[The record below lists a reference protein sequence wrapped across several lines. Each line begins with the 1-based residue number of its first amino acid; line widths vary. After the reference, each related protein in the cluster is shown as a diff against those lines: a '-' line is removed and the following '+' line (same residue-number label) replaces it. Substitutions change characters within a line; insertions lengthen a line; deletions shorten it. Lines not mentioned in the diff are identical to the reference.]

1 MTSSPSSLLILGTG
15 ALATLFAARLSAAG
29 YAVTILGTWAEALDA
44 FAAHGARIQWPD
56 GREEAHPVSVARS
69 PQEAMPARYAIVLNK
84 AWQTERT
91 ARWLAEILPADGLA
105 LTLQNGLGNDEILI
119 QALGRER
126 VAAGITIVGA
136 TVVAPGVVRPS
147 GMPRVS
153 LGEHPRLEP
162 LRLALAAAGFDVEVA
177 ADVQGVIWGKLAINA
192 GLNPLTALL
201 GVPNGGLLEDPAARL
216 FMHRAAEEVAA
227 VAAAQGIT
235 LPYDDAAAAVE
246 DVARR
251 TAPNLSSMLQD
262 LRRGA
267 PTEIDAICG
276 AVARIGAQIG
286 TPAPLNEALWAMVR
300 ERVAKRQSSSRLSP

>member
-1 MTSSPSSLLILGTG
+1 MPPLSPSPILIVGTG
-15 ALATLFAARLSAAG
+15 ALATLFAGRLSAAG
-29 YAVTILGTWAEALDA
+29 HAVTMLGTWAAALEALEA
-44 FAAHGARIQWPD
+44 RGARIQWPD
-56 GREEAHPVSVARS
+56 GREEAHPVAVAAA
-69 PQEAMPARYAIVLNK
+69 PEAAGPTRYAIVLVK
-84 AWQTERT
+84 AWQTRRA
-91 ARWLAEILPADGLA
+91 ARWLAEILTADGLA
-105 LTLQNGLGNDEILI
+105 LTLQNGLGNDEVLAA
-119 QALGRER
+119 ALGSER
-126 VAAGITIVGA
+126 VAAGVTVVGA
-136 TVVAPGVVRPS
+136 TVTAPGVVRLS
-147 GMPRVS
+147 GNPIVT
-153 LGEHPRLEP
+153 LGAHPRLAP
-162 LRLALAAAGFDVEVA
+162 LQQALTAAGFQVESR
-177 ADVQGVIWGKLAINA
+177 ADVRGVIWGKLAINA

-216 FMHRAAEEVAA
+216 FMRRAAEEVAA

-276 AVARIGAQIG
+276 AVAQRGRAIG

-300 ERVAKRQSSSRLSP
+300 ERVLGA